1 MNIQGT
7 SKVIAITKD
16 QAQKMKSA
24 YINQIDAMSLP
35 TEPIAPVTVAPTVEP
50 LTMEAPAMSG
60 VTNADI
66 IGQTPSDPVAP
77 TVEPLTVEA
86 PAMSGVTNADVIG
99 QTPNAPV
106 APETQPLTTPEAPT
120 VSQDTTQSLAGY
132 PDTSAMSV
140 DELKDEMAKIEQEM
154 ATKNIKIMDFLDEIN
169 ADFLYHQQL
178 VAELDKKMGL
188 TKAPVETPP
197 IVQNVAPAATATPVV
212 QETSQEISP
221 FSPGTT
227 GNMFDVPTSG
237 MSL

>member
-24 YINQIDAMSLP
+24 YTNQIDAMSLP

-50 LTMEAPAMSG
+50 LTMEAPAMSS

-66 IGQTPSDPVAP
+66 IGQTPSV
-77 TVEPLTVEA
+77 
-86 PAMSGVTNADVIG
+86 
-99 QTPNAPV
+99 PV
-106 APETQPLTTPEAPT
+106 APETQPLTTPEAPI

-188 TKAPVETPP
+188 TKAPNETAP

>member
-24 YINQIDAMSLP
+24 YTNQIDAMSLP

-50 LTMEAPAMSG
+50 LTMEDPAMSG

-66 IGQTPSDPVAP
+66 IGQTPS
-77 TVEPLTVEA
+77 
-86 PAMSGVTNADVIG
+86 
-99 QTPNAPV
+99 APV
-106 APETQPLTTPEAPT
+106 APETQPLNTPEAPI

-188 TKAPVETPP
+188 TKAPNETAP

-212 QETSQEISP
+212 QEPSQEISP

>member
-24 YINQIDAMSLP
+24 YTNQINAMSLP
-35 TEPIAPVTVAPTVEP
+35 TEPIAPVTAAPTVEP
-50 LTMEAPAMSG
+50 LTMDAPTMGS

-66 IGQTPSDPVAP
+66 IGQTPS
-77 TVEPLTVEA
+77 A
-86 PAMSGVTNADVIG
+86 PA
-99 QTPNAPV
+99 

-188 TKAPVETPP
+188 TKAPTETAP

-212 QETSQEISP
+212 QEKPQEISP

>member
-24 YINQIDAMSLP
+24 YTNQINAMSLP
-35 TEPIAPVTVAPTVEP
+35 TEPIAPVTATPTVEP
-50 LTMEAPAMSG
+50 LTMEAPAMGG

-66 IGQTPSDPVAP
+66 IGQTPS
-77 TVEPLTVEA
+77 
-86 PAMSGVTNADVIG
+86 
-99 QTPNAPV
+99 APV
-106 APETQPLTTPEAPT
+106 APETQPLTTPATPT

-132 PDTSAMSV
+132 PNTSAMSV

-154 ATKNIKIMDFLDEIN
+154 ATKNIRIMDFLDEIN

-188 TKAPVETPP
+188 TKAPIETAPT
-197 IVQNVAPAATATPVV
+197 VQNVAPAAPVTPVV
-212 QETSQEISP
+212 QETTQEISP

>member
-24 YINQIDAMSLP
+24 YTNQINAMSLP

-50 LTMEAPAMSG
+50 LTMEAPAMGG

-66 IGQTPSDPVAP
+66 IGQTPSV
-77 TVEPLTVEA
+77 
-86 PAMSGVTNADVIG
+86 SVT
-99 QTPNAPV
+99 
-106 APETQPLTTPEAPT
+106 PETQPLTTPEAPA
-120 VSQDTTQSLAGY
+120 VSQDTTLSLAGY

-188 TKAPVETPP
+188 TKSPTETAP
-197 IVQNVAPAATATPVV
+197 IVQNVAPATTATPVV

>member
-24 YINQIDAMSLP
+24 YTNQIDAMSLP

-50 LTMEAPAMSG
+50 LTMEDPAMSG

-66 IGQTPSDPVAP
+66 IGQTPS
-77 TVEPLTVEA
+77 
-86 PAMSGVTNADVIG
+86 
-99 QTPNAPV
+99 APV
-106 APETQPLTTPEAPT
+106 APETQPLTTPEAPI

-140 DELKDEMAKIEQEM
+140 DELKDEMAKIEHEM

-188 TKAPVETPP
+188 TKAPNETAP

>member
-24 YINQIDAMSLP
+24 YTNQIDAMSLP

-50 LTMEAPAMSG
+50 LTMEDPAMSG

-66 IGQTPSDPVAP
+66 IGQTPS
-77 TVEPLTVEA
+77 
-86 PAMSGVTNADVIG
+86 
-99 QTPNAPV
+99 APV
-106 APETQPLTTPEAPT
+106 APETQPLNTPEAPI

-188 TKAPVETPP
+188 TKAPIETAT

>member
-24 YINQIDAMSLP
+24 YTNQIDAMSLP

-50 LTMEAPAMSG
+50 LTMEDPAMSG

-66 IGQTPSDPVAP
+66 IGQTPSV
-77 TVEPLTVEA
+77 
-86 PAMSGVTNADVIG
+86 
-99 QTPNAPV
+99 PV
-106 APETQPLTTPEAPT
+106 APETQPLTTPEAPI

-140 DELKDEMAKIEQEM
+140 DELKDEMAKIEHEM

-188 TKAPVETPP
+188 TKAPIETAPN
-197 IVQNVAPAATATPVV
+197 VQNVAPAATATPVV

>member
-24 YINQIDAMSLP
+24 YTNQIDAMSLP

-50 LTMEAPAMSG
+50 LTMEDPAMSG

-66 IGQTPSDPVAP
+66 IGQTPSV
-77 TVEPLTVEA
+77 
-86 PAMSGVTNADVIG
+86 
-99 QTPNAPV
+99 PV
-106 APETQPLTTPEAPT
+106 APETQPLTTPEAPI

-140 DELKDEMAKIEQEM
+140 DELKDEMAKIEHEM

-188 TKAPVETPP
+188 TKAPIETAT

>member
-24 YINQIDAMSLP
+24 YTNQINAMSLP

-66 IGQTPSDPVAP
+66 IGQTPS
-77 TVEPLTVEA
+77 A
-86 PAMSGVTNADVIG
+86 PA
-99 QTPNAPV
+99 

-188 TKAPVETPP
+188 TKAPIETAPT
-197 IVQNVAPAATATPVV
+197 VQKEAPAAPVTPVV
-212 QETSQEISP
+212 QEATQEISP

>member
-24 YINQIDAMSLP
+24 YTNQIDAMSLP

-50 LTMEAPAMSG
+50 LTMEDPAMSG

-66 IGQTPSDPVAP
+66 IGQTPS
-77 TVEPLTVEA
+77 
-86 PAMSGVTNADVIG
+86 
-99 QTPNAPV
+99 APV
-106 APETQPLTTPEAPT
+106 APETQPLNTPEAPI

-140 DELKDEMAKIEQEM
+140 DELKDEMAKIEHEM

-188 TKAPVETPP
+188 TKAPNETAP

>member
-24 YINQIDAMSLP
+24 YTNQIDAMSLP

-50 LTMEAPAMSG
+50 LTMEDPAMSG

-66 IGQTPSDPVAP
+66 IGQTPS
-77 TVEPLTVEA
+77 
-86 PAMSGVTNADVIG
+86 
-99 QTPNAPV
+99 APV
-106 APETQPLTTPEAPT
+106 APETQPLTTPEAPI
-120 VSQDTTQSLAGY
+120 VSQDTTQSLAGD

-140 DELKDEMAKIEQEM
+140 DELKDEMAKIEHEM

-188 TKAPVETPP
+188 TKAPIETAT

>member
-24 YINQIDAMSLP
+24 YTNQINAMSLP

-50 LTMEAPAMSG
+50 LTMEAPAMGG

-66 IGQTPSDPVAP
+66 IGQTPS
-77 TVEPLTVEA
+77 
-86 PAMSGVTNADVIG
+86 
-99 QTPNAPV
+99 APV
-106 APETQPLTTPEAPT
+106 APKTQPLTTPAAPT

-132 PDTSAMSV
+132 PNTSAMSV

-188 TKAPVETPP
+188 TKAPIETAP
-197 IVQNVAPAATATPVV
+197 IVQNVAPAAPVTPVV
-212 QETSQEISP
+212 QEASQEISP

>member
-1 MNIQGT
+1 MNIQDT

-24 YINQIDAMSLP
+24 YTNQIDAMSLP

-66 IGQTPSDPVAP
+66 IGQTPS
-77 TVEPLTVEA
+77 
-86 PAMSGVTNADVIG
+86 
-99 QTPNAPV
+99 APV
-106 APETQPLTTPEAPT
+106 APETQPLNTPEAPI

-188 TKAPVETPP
+188 TKAPNETAP

>member
-24 YINQIDAMSLP
+24 YTNQINAMSLP

-50 LTMEAPAMSG
+50 LTMEAPAMGG

-66 IGQTPSDPVAP
+66 IGQTPS
-77 TVEPLTVEA
+77 
-86 PAMSGVTNADVIG
+86 
-99 QTPNAPV
+99 APV
-106 APETQPLTTPEAPT
+106 VPETQSLTTPEAPT

-188 TKAPVETPP
+188 TKAPIETAPT
-197 IVQNVAPAATATPVV
+197 VQKEAPAAPVTPVV
-212 QETSQEISP
+212 QEATQEISP

>member
-24 YINQIDAMSLP
+24 YTNQINAMSLP
-35 TEPIAPVTVAPTVEP
+35 TEPIAPVTATPTVEP
-50 LTMEAPAMSG
+50 LTMEAPAMGG

-66 IGQTPSDPVAP
+66 IGQTPS
-77 TVEPLTVEA
+77 A
-86 PAMSGVTNADVIG
+86 PA
-99 QTPNAPV
+99 

-120 VSQDTTQSLAGY
+120 VSQDTTQSLADY

-140 DELKDEMAKIEQEM
+140 DELKDEMAKVEQEM
-154 ATKNIKIMDFLDEIN
+154 ATKNIQIMDFLDEIN
-169 ADFLYHQQL
+169 AYFLYHQQL

-188 TKAPVETPP
+188 TKAPIETAP
-197 IVQNVAPAATATPVV
+197 IVQNVAPAAPVTPVV
-212 QETSQEISP
+212 QEASQEISP

-237 MSL
+237 MSI

>member
-24 YINQIDAMSLP
+24 YTNQIDAMSLP

-50 LTMEAPAMSG
+50 LTMEDPAMSG

-66 IGQTPSDPVAP
+66 IGQTPS
-77 TVEPLTVEA
+77 
-86 PAMSGVTNADVIG
+86 
-99 QTPNAPV
+99 APV
-106 APETQPLTTPEAPT
+106 APETQPLNTPEAPI

-188 TKAPVETPP
+188 TKAPNETAP
-197 IVQNVAPAATATPVV
+197 IVQNVVPAATATPVV

>member
-24 YINQIDAMSLP
+24 YTNQIDAMSLP

-50 LTMEAPAMSG
+50 LTMEDPAMSG

-66 IGQTPSDPVAP
+66 IGQTPS
-77 TVEPLTVEA
+77 
-86 PAMSGVTNADVIG
+86 
-99 QTPNAPV
+99 APV
-106 APETQPLTTPEAPT
+106 APETQPLTTPEAPI

-140 DELKDEMAKIEQEM
+140 DELKDEMAKIEHEM

-188 TKAPVETPP
+188 TKAPIETAT

>member
-24 YINQIDAMSLP
+24 YTNQIDAMSLP

-50 LTMEAPAMSG
+50 LTMEDPAMSG

-66 IGQTPSDPVAP
+66 IGQTPS
-77 TVEPLTVEA
+77 
-86 PAMSGVTNADVIG
+86 
-99 QTPNAPV
+99 APV
-106 APETQPLTTPEAPT
+106 APETQPLTTPEAPI

-188 TKAPVETPP
+188 TKAPIETAHN
-197 IVQNVAPAATATPVV
+197 VQNVAPAATATPVV

>member
-24 YINQIDAMSLP
+24 YTNQINAMSLP
-35 TEPIAPVTVAPTVEP
+35 TEPIALVTAAPTVEP
-50 LTMEAPAMSG
+50 LTMDAPTMGS

-66 IGQTPSDPVAP
+66 IGQTPSASV
-77 TVEPLTVEA
+77 V
-86 PAMSGVTNADVIG
+86 
-99 QTPNAPV
+99 
-106 APETQPLTTPEAPT
+106 PETQPLTTPEAPT

-188 TKAPVETPP
+188 TKAPTETAP

-212 QETSQEISP
+212 QEKPQEISP

>member
-24 YINQIDAMSLP
+24 YTNQIDAMSLP

-50 LTMEAPAMSG
+50 LTMEDPDMSG

-66 IGQTPSDPVAP
+66 IGQTPS
-77 TVEPLTVEA
+77 
-86 PAMSGVTNADVIG
+86 
-99 QTPNAPV
+99 APV
-106 APETQPLTTPEAPT
+106 APETQPLTTPEAPI

-140 DELKDEMAKIEQEM
+140 DELKDEMAKIEHEM

-188 TKAPVETPP
+188 TKAPNETAP

>member
-24 YINQIDAMSLP
+24 YTNQIDAMSLP

-50 LTMEAPAMSG
+50 LTMEDPAMSG

-66 IGQTPSDPVAP
+66 IGQTPS
-77 TVEPLTVEA
+77 
-86 PAMSGVTNADVIG
+86 
-99 QTPNAPV
+99 APV
-106 APETQPLTTPEAPT
+106 APETQPLTTPEAPI

-178 VAELDKKMGL
+178 LAELDKKMGL
-188 TKAPVETPP
+188 TKAPIETAPN
-197 IVQNVAPAATATPVV
+197 VQNVAPAATATPVV

-237 MSL
+237 MIL

>member
-24 YINQIDAMSLP
+24 YTNQIDAMSLP

-50 LTMEAPAMSG
+50 LTMEDPAMSG

-66 IGQTPSDPVAP
+66 IGQTPS
-77 TVEPLTVEA
+77 
-86 PAMSGVTNADVIG
+86 
-99 QTPNAPV
+99 APV
-106 APETQPLTTPEAPT
+106 APETQPLNTPEAPI

-140 DELKDEMAKIEQEM
+140 DELKDEMAKIEHEM

-188 TKAPVETPP
+188 TKAPIETAPN
-197 IVQNVAPAATATPVV
+197 VQNVAPAATATPVV

>member
-24 YINQIDAMSLP
+24 YTNQIDAMSLP

-50 LTMEAPAMSG
+50 LTMEDPAMSG

-66 IGQTPSDPVAP
+66 IGQTPSA
-77 TVEPLTVEA
+77 
-86 PAMSGVTNADVIG
+86 S
-99 QTPNAPV
+99 V
-106 APETQPLTTPEAPT
+106 APETQPLTTPEAPI

-188 TKAPVETPP
+188 TKAPIETAPN
-197 IVQNVAPAATATPVV
+197 VQNVAPAATATPVV

>member
-24 YINQIDAMSLP
+24 YTNQINAMSLP
-35 TEPIAPVTVAPTVEP
+35 TEPIAPVTATPTVEP
-50 LTMEAPAMSG
+50 LTMEAPAMGG

-66 IGQTPSDPVAP
+66 IGQTPS
-77 TVEPLTVEA
+77 
-86 PAMSGVTNADVIG
+86 
-99 QTPNAPV
+99 APV
-106 APETQPLTTPEAPT
+106 VPETQPLTTPAAPT

-132 PDTSAMSV
+132 PNTSAMSV

-188 TKAPVETPP
+188 TKAPIETAPT
-197 IVQNVAPAATATPVV
+197 VQNVAPAAPVTPVV
-212 QETSQEISP
+212 QETTQEISP

>member
-24 YINQIDAMSLP
+24 YTNQIDAMSLP

-50 LTMEAPAMSG
+50 LTMEDPAMSG

-66 IGQTPSDPVAP
+66 IGQTPS
-77 TVEPLTVEA
+77 
-86 PAMSGVTNADVIG
+86 
-99 QTPNAPV
+99 APV
-106 APETQPLTTPEAPT
+106 APETQPLTTPEAPI

-140 DELKDEMAKIEQEM
+140 DELKDEMAKIEHEM

-188 TKAPVETPP
+188 TKAPIETAPN
-197 IVQNVAPAATATPVV
+197 VQNVAPAATATPVV

-237 MSL
+237 MIL

>member
-1 MNIQGT
+1 MNIQDT

-24 YINQIDAMSLP
+24 YTNQINAMSLP

-50 LTMEAPAMSG
+50 LTMEAPAMGG

-66 IGQTPSDPVAP
+66 IGQTPS
-77 TVEPLTVEA
+77 
-86 PAMSGVTNADVIG
+86 
-99 QTPNAPV
+99 APV

-188 TKAPVETPP
+188 TKAPIETAP
-197 IVQNVAPAATATPVV
+197 IVQNVAPAAPVTPVV
-212 QETSQEISP
+212 QETTQEISP

-237 MSL
+237 MSI

>member
-24 YINQIDAMSLP
+24 YTNQINAMSLP
-35 TEPIAPVTVAPTVEP
+35 TEPIAPVTAAPTVEP
-50 LTMEAPAMSG
+50 LTMDAPTMGS

-66 IGQTPSDPVAP
+66 IGQTPSASV
-77 TVEPLTVEA
+77 V
-86 PAMSGVTNADVIG
+86 
-99 QTPNAPV
+99 
-106 APETQPLTTPEAPT
+106 PETQPLTTPEAPT

-188 TKAPVETPP
+188 TKAPTETAP

-212 QETSQEISP
+212 QEKPQEISP

>member
-24 YINQIDAMSLP
+24 YTNQIDAMSLP

-66 IGQTPSDPVAP
+66 IGQTPS
-77 TVEPLTVEA
+77 
-86 PAMSGVTNADVIG
+86 
-99 QTPNAPV
+99 APV
-106 APETQPLTTPEAPT
+106 APETQPLTTPEAPI

-188 TKAPVETPP
+188 TKAPNETAP

>member
-24 YINQIDAMSLP
+24 YTNQIDAMSLP

-50 LTMEAPAMSG
+50 LTMEDPAMSG

-66 IGQTPSDPVAP
+66 IGQTPS
-77 TVEPLTVEA
+77 
-86 PAMSGVTNADVIG
+86 
-99 QTPNAPV
+99 APV

-140 DELKDEMAKIEQEM
+140 DELKDEMAKIEQAKKVGELI
-154 ATKNIKIMDFLDEIN
+154 AEKAKAAGIESVVFDRNGY
-169 ADFLYHQQL
+169 LYHGRVQAL
-178 VAELDKKMGL
+178 ADAAREGGL
-188 TKAPVETPP
+188 K
-197 IVQNVAPAATATPVV
+197 
-212 QETSQEISP
+212 
-221 FSPGTT
+221 F
-227 GNMFDVPTSG
+227 
-237 MSL
+237 

>member
-24 YINQIDAMSLP
+24 YTNQINAMSLP
-35 TEPIAPVTVAPTVEP
+35 TEPIAPVTATPTVEP
-50 LTMEAPAMSG
+50 LTMEAPAMGG

-66 IGQTPSDPVAP
+66 IGQTPS
-77 TVEPLTVEA
+77 
-86 PAMSGVTNADVIG
+86 
-99 QTPNAPV
+99 APV
-106 APETQPLTTPEAPT
+106 APETQPLTTPATPT

-132 PDTSAMSV
+132 PNTSAMSV

-188 TKAPVETPP
+188 TKAPIETAP
-197 IVQNVAPAATATPVV
+197 IVQNVAPAAPVTPVV
-212 QETSQEISP
+212 QETTQEISP

>member
-24 YINQIDAMSLP
+24 YTNQIDAMSLP

-66 IGQTPSDPVAP
+66 IGQTPS
-77 TVEPLTVEA
+77 
-86 PAMSGVTNADVIG
+86 
-99 QTPNAPV
+99 APV
-106 APETQPLTTPEAPT
+106 APETQPLTTPEAPI

-178 VAELDKKMGL
+178 LAELDKKMGL
-188 TKAPVETPP
+188 TKAPIETAPN
-197 IVQNVAPAATATPVV
+197 VQNVAPAATATPVV

-237 MSL
+237 MIL

>member
-1 MNIQGT
+1 
-7 SKVIAITKD
+7 
-16 QAQKMKSA
+16 MKSA
-24 YINQIDAMSLP
+24 YTNQINAMSLP
-35 TEPIAPVTVAPTVEP
+35 TEPIAPVTATPTVEP
-50 LTMEAPAMSG
+50 LTMEAPAMGG

-66 IGQTPSDPVAP
+66 IGQTPS
-77 TVEPLTVEA
+77 
-86 PAMSGVTNADVIG
+86 
-99 QTPNAPV
+99 APV
-106 APETQPLTTPEAPT
+106 APETQPLTTPAAPT

-132 PDTSAMSV
+132 PNISAMSV

-188 TKAPVETPP
+188 TKAPIETAPT
-197 IVQNVAPAATATPVV
+197 VQNVAPAAPVTPVV
-212 QETSQEISP
+212 QEVTQEISP

>member
-24 YINQIDAMSLP
+24 YTNQIDAMSLP

-50 LTMEAPAMSG
+50 LTMEDPAMSG

-66 IGQTPSDPVAP
+66 IGQTPSV
-77 TVEPLTVEA
+77 
-86 PAMSGVTNADVIG
+86 
-99 QTPNAPV
+99 PV
-106 APETQPLTTPEAPT
+106 APETQPLTTPEAPI

-188 TKAPVETPP
+188 TKAPNETAP

>member
-24 YINQIDAMSLP
+24 YTNQIDAMSLP

-50 LTMEAPAMSG
+50 LTMEDPAMSG

-66 IGQTPSDPVAP
+66 IGQTPS
-77 TVEPLTVEA
+77 
-86 PAMSGVTNADVIG
+86 
-99 QTPNAPV
+99 APV
-106 APETQPLTTPEAPT
+106 APETQPLNTPEAPI

-188 TKAPVETPP
+188 TKAPIETAPN
-197 IVQNVAPAATATPVV
+197 VQNVAPAATATPVV

>member
-24 YINQIDAMSLP
+24 YTNQIDAMSLP

-50 LTMEAPAMSG
+50 LTMEDPAMSG

-66 IGQTPSDPVAP
+66 IGQTPSV
-77 TVEPLTVEA
+77 
-86 PAMSGVTNADVIG
+86 
-99 QTPNAPV
+99 PV
-106 APETQPLTTPEAPT
+106 APETQPLTTPEAPI

-188 TKAPVETPP
+188 TKAPIETAPN
-197 IVQNVAPAATATPVV
+197 VQNVAPAATATPVV

>member
-24 YINQIDAMSLP
+24 YTNQIDAMSLP
-35 TEPIAPVTVAPTVEP
+35 TEPIAPVTVAPAVEP
-50 LTMEAPAMSG
+50 LTMEDPAMSG

-66 IGQTPSDPVAP
+66 IGQTPS
-77 TVEPLTVEA
+77 
-86 PAMSGVTNADVIG
+86 
-99 QTPNAPV
+99 APV
-106 APETQPLTTPEAPT
+106 APETQPLTTPEAPI

-188 TKAPVETPP
+188 TKAPIETAPN
-197 IVQNVAPAATATPVV
+197 VQNVAPAATATPVV

-237 MSL
+237 MIL

>member
-24 YINQIDAMSLP
+24 YTNQIDAMSLP

-50 LTMEAPAMSG
+50 LTMEDPAMSG

-66 IGQTPSDPVAP
+66 IGQTPS
-77 TVEPLTVEA
+77 
-86 PAMSGVTNADVIG
+86 
-99 QTPNAPV
+99 APV
-106 APETQPLTTPEAPT
+106 APEIQPLTTPEAPT

-188 TKAPVETPP
+188 TKAPNETAP

-237 MSL
+237 MIL

>member
-24 YINQIDAMSLP
+24 YTNQIDAMSLP

-50 LTMEAPAMSG
+50 LTMEDPAMSG

-66 IGQTPSDPVAP
+66 IGQTPS
-77 TVEPLTVEA
+77 
-86 PAMSGVTNADVIG
+86 
-99 QTPNAPV
+99 APV
-106 APETQPLTTPEAPT
+106 APETQPLTTPEAPI

-178 VAELDKKMGL
+178 LAELDKKMGL
-188 TKAPVETPP
+188 TKAPIETSPN
-197 IVQNVAPAATATPVV
+197 VQNVAPAATATPVV
-212 QETSQEISP
+212 QETLQEISP